1 MLRVI
6 LKPFQRF
13 LNTEA
18 SGSILLLLATLAAL
32 LWANS
37 PWRANYAHL
46 WETPLPLNIAG
57 LQSNLPLHFWINEG
71 LMTLFFLLVGLE
83 IKREFLG
90 GELSSPRQASLP
102 ILGALGGM
110 VVPALIYA
118 GFNPPGTV
126 FAHGWAIP
134 TVTDIAFAIGAL
146 TLLGNRVPLGLKVFL
161 IALAI
166 VDDIGAI
173 LIIALFYSHGLQ
185 PLWLLAAAGLLLLG
199 FALNRSG
206 KHRCW
211 PYLAL
216 GVPLWLAILQS
227 GIHPTIAGVL
237 LALTVPATL
246 GANSQPTDASTSRLE
261 LETDSY
267 EANLPTLQTI
277 EHGLHPWVTYSILPL
292 FALANAG
299 VHLPW
304 TSITDALGQ
313 PLSWGILAGLFLGKP
328 LGITLAAWA
337 AVRLGWASLP
347 AQVNFRQIHA
357 AGVLGGIGFTMS
369 VFITLLAFREPGQVA
384 TAKLAILLASGL
396 SAGVGVGL
404 LWWALQ
410 SPASVAADTPEPLSE
425 E

>member
-1 MLRVI
+1 
-6 LKPFQRF
+6 
-13 LNTEA
+13 
-18 SGSILLLLATLAAL
+18 
-32 LWANS
+32 
-37 PWRANYAHL
+37 
-46 WETPLPLNIAG
+46 
-57 LQSNLPLHFWINEG
+57 
-71 LMTLFFLLVGLE
+71 MTLFFLLVGLE

-90 GELSSPRQASLP
+90 GELSSPKQASLP

-110 VVPALIYA
+110 LVPAFIYA
-118 GFNPPGTV
+118 SFNPPGSA

-185 PLWLLAAAGLLLLG
+185 PLWLLAAAGLLLLS

-206 KHRCW
+206 NHRCW

-237 LALTVPATL
+237 LALTVPATHGL
-246 GANSQPTDASTSRLE
+246 AGLPAAQPAQSPAQEGAHGFSQVQTQPQGTNSPTATTE
-261 LETDSY
+261 LDTDPD
-267 EANLPTLQTI
+267 EENLPTLQTI
-277 EHGLHPWVTYSILPL
+277 EHGLHPWVTYGILPL

-304 TSITDALGQ
+304 DSITDALGH
-313 PLSWGILAGLFLGKP
+313 PLTWGIVAGLFFGKP

-369 VFITLLAFREPGQVA
+369 VFITLLAFEEPSQVA
-384 TAKLAILLASGL
+384 AAKLAILLASGL
-396 SAGVGVGL
+396 SAAVGVGL
-404 LWWALQ
+404 LGWALQ
-410 SPASVAADTPEPLSE
+410 SPASVTAEIPQPLSAE
-425 E
+425 